1 MYKFILGDK
10 VYNTLKVIV
19 QIIMPAA
26 ATLYFSLGSIWG
38 WPNVESVIGTVT
50 AITTFLGVTLGISGH
65 NYKKEAVP
73 VSATPDGVLNVLRQ
87 DNGEV
92 LYDFDANDTMADL
105 RRRKSVVFKVN
116 NKLDNE
122 L

>member
-10 VYNTLKVIV
+10 TYNTLTVLV
-19 QIIMPAA
+19 QIFLPAA

-38 WPNVESVIGTVT
+38 WPNVESIIGTIT
-50 AITTFLGVTLGISGH
+50 AITVFLGATLGISGH

-73 VSATPDGVLNVLRQ
+73 VSAKPDGVLNVLRQ
-87 DNGEV
+87 DNGSI
-92 LYDFDANDTMADL
+92 LYDFDAKETMADL
-105 RRRKSVVFKVN
+105 RRRQSVVFKVN
-116 NKLDNE
+116 NE